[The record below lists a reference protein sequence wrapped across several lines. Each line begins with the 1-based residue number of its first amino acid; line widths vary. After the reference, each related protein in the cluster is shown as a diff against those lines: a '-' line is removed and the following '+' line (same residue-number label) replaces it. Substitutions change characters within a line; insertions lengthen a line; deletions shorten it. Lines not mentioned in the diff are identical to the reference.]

1 MNSISSSEAAA
12 AISQHEA
19 VGDVLKRL
27 GSKAASDA
35 IKREVRGFT
44 RHAEDASRV
53 FEEIREKQNRHLSLA
68 CAVRDSLTPAEGHEF
83 FDMKS
88 LNLARILIDLMEDA
102 EADIDLSRRLETM
115 TQMEATGGGD
125 DGGANGRAM
134 ATELTGELIAIIDL
148 LGLAAERA
156 YGPDGV
162 LSTLLSTAVAK
173 ASAAKKLAEALEGA

>member
-102 EADIDLSRRLETM
+102 EADITFPPPGNDD
-115 TQMEATGGGD
+115 QMEATGGGD

-156 YGPDGV
+156 YGRMECFPRC
-162 LSTLLSTAVAK
+162 
-173 ASAAKKLAEALEGA
+173 